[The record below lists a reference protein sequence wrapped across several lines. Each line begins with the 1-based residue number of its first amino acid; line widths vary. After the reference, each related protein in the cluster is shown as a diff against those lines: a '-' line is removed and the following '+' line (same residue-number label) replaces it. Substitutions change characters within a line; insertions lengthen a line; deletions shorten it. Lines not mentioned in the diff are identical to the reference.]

1 MKEPKIKPSTAPLNV
16 FLLGISLAVAC
27 LTGVASL
34 AGCDTG
40 GVSIPEITVFAPG
53 SSLPVDT
60 LIIGEP
66 FGVMAEVSSR
76 TLEAVEIEVAYGQF
90 ADPILSVRIDRFAG
104 TTPLVIDTTLVL
116 PSTAQPSDI
125 AGQPATFS
133 ITAYS
138 DGGTLGDN
146 FFVYLADP
154 TP

>member
-1 MKEPKIKPSTAPLNV
+1 MNEPKIKPSTAPLSV
-16 FLLGISLAVAC
+16 FLLGISLA
-27 LTGVASL
+27 VASL

-40 GVSIPEITVFAPG
+40 GVSIPEITVLSPG

-76 TLEAVEIEVAYGQF
+76 RLEAVEIEVAYGQF

-133 ITAYS
+133 ITAYR